1 MPFGASHVKKR
12 HIHSRELQR
21 IGGEVHNLVL
31 MKAEQHRAARHAFVA
46 RAEVV
51 DLDSEKQLVARTGNL
66 STFGCFIETGA
77 PFPRGTRI
85 RMRITHRGTTF
96 VAVGQV
102 ADSRATGMG
111 VRFGSME
118 PAHQQI
124 LENWLA
130 QLRNSAN

>member
-1 MPFGASHVKKR
+1 
-12 HIHSRELQR
+12 
-21 IGGEVHNLVL
+21 

-46 RAEVV
+46 RVEVV
-51 DLDSEKQLVARTGNL
+51 DLDSERQLIARTANL
-66 STFGCFIETGA
+66 STFGCFIETGI
-77 PFPRGTRI
+77 PFSRGTRV
-85 RMRITHRGTTF
+85 RMRITHRGATF

-111 VRFGSME
+111 IRFASME
-118 PAHQQI
+118 PAHEQI